1 MFWRI
6 KNFHKVYAGSNQ
18 IALVFSLALPALS
31 APLAHS
37 QTVFIENGGGNLSGY
52 DPASGISVLTG
63 QSNVIS
69 AGMQSAQNAQ
79 NAYRAATSEENN
91 AAPAATPP
99 AAPPTPIGESVA
111 AKEYG
116 FGLLGGQKTKD
127 VISGASASDTQD
139 QSGAPSASAQNGAGE
154 PAGNPAIAADD
165 DAARMRK
172 NAEQMLKNAQQA
184 SGSPDQLSSAISP
197 NKPIEQ
203 GQRDAP
209 VFQTVKG
216 KAIALDAITLKVG
229 GTIAILDGLQAPGN
243 QAMCYSGTFP
253 WPCGEKG
260 REELGRLVD
269 DGVVTCRVRSADN
282 KAACITEDGDDLAQ
296 MVGRRGFAVSTN
308 ALTAQAVNVARRDSR
323 GIFR

>member
-6 KNFHKVYAGSNQ
+6 KKFHKVYAGSSQ
-18 IALVFSLALPALS
+18 IALMVGLALPLS

-52 DPASGISVLTG
+52 DPSSGISVLTG

-91 AAPAATPP
+91 TTPAATQPAATP
-99 AAPPTPIGESVA
+99 TPVGESVA

-116 FGLLGGQKTKD
+116 FGLIGSGQKTKD
-127 VISGASASDTQD
+127 VVSGATAGNAQA
-139 QSGAPSASAQNGAGE
+139 QPGAPASTPNGAGE
-154 PAGNPAIAADD
+154 PAGNPAITSDD

-184 SGSPDQLSSAISP
+184 SGSPDQLSPAVP
-197 NKPIEQ
+197 ADKPVEQ
-203 GQRDAP
+203 AQRDTPA
-209 VFQTVKG
+209 FQTIKG
-216 KAIALDAITLKVG
+216 KAVALDAITLRVG
-229 GTIAILDGLQAPGN
+229 GTIAVLDGLQAPGN

-260 REELGRLVD
+260 REELGRLVED
-269 DGVVTCRVRSADN
+269 VSVTCRVRSADN

-308 ALTAQAVNVARRDSR
+308 ALTAQAVDVARRDSR

>member
-6 KNFHKVYAGSNQ
+6 KKIHKAYTGPSQ
-18 IALVFSLALPALS
+18 IALMFGLALPVLS

-52 DPASGISVLTG
+52 DPSAGISVLTG
-63 QSNVIS
+63 QSNAIS
-69 AGMQSAQNAQ
+69 AGMQNAQNAQ

-91 AAPAATPP
+91 AAPAAAPP
-99 AAPPTPIGESVA
+99 AAPPTPIGESAA
-111 AKEYG
+111 AKDYG

-127 VISGASASDTQD
+127 VISGASASNTQA
-139 QSGAPSASAQNGAGE
+139 QSGAPSASAQGGASE
-154 PAGNPAIAADD
+154 PAGNPIIPADD

-184 SGSPDQLSSAISP
+184 SGDPDQLSPAIP
-197 NKPIEQ
+197 PDKPVEQ
-203 GQRDAP
+203 GQREMPA
-209 VFQTVKG
+209 FQTVKG
-216 KAIALDAITLKVG
+216 KAVALDAITLKVG

-243 QAMCYSGTFP
+243 QTMCYSGTFP

-269 DGVVTCRVRSADN
+269 DGVVTCRVRSADH

-308 ALTAQAVNVARRDSR
+308 ALTAHAVDVARRDSR